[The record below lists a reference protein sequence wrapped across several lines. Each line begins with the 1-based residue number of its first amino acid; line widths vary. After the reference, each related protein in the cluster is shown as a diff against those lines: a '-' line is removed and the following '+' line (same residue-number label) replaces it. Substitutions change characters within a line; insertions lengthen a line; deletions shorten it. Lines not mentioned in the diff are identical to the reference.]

1 MEKFTTLT
9 AVAAPMDRPNIDTDQ
24 LLPARF
30 LRRPRDEGFGDVLF
44 IDQRFDDD
52 GNPRPDF
59 VLNQEPYKEARI
71 IVGDR
76 NFGGGSSREGAPWA
90 LLDYGFR
97 CIVASSFGDIFYN
110 NSLKNGLLPVRLPE
124 DALTGIR
131 AQLHDNPGTT
141 ITVDLES
148 QTVTAPDGTAHSFDI
163 EPFRKQSLLKGLD
176 DIGMTL
182 EHETEIDTFEEGFRQ
197 RRPWLFANAS

>member
-97 CIVASSFGDIFYN
+97 CIIASSFGDIFYN

-124 DALTGIR
+124 DAVKAIR

-141 ITVDLES
+141 ITVDLEA
-148 QTVTAPDGTAHSFDI
+148 QTVTSPDGTTHSFDI

-182 EHETEIDTFEEGFRQ
+182 EHEDKIDAFEASFREK
-197 RRPWLFANAS
+197 RPWLFANA

>member
-59 VLNQEPYKEARI
+59 VLNQAPYKEARI

-97 CIVASSFGDIFYN
+97 CIIASSFGDIFYN
-110 NSLKNGLLPVRLPE
+110 NSLKNGLLPIRLPE
-124 DALTGIR
+124 DTVKAIR
-131 AQLHDNPGTT
+131 AQLHENPGTT
-141 ITVDLES
+141 ITIDLDA
-148 QTVTAPDGTAHSFDI
+148 QTVVAPDGSTHSFDI

-182 EHETEIDTFEEGFRQ
+182 EHESEIETFEKGFQQ
-197 RRPWLFANAS
+197 RRPWLFATA

>member
-59 VLNQEPYKEARI
+59 VINQEPYKEARI

-97 CIVASSFGDIFYN
+97 CIIASSFGDIFYN

-124 DALTGIR
+124 DAVKAIR

-141 ITVDLES
+141 ITVDLEA
-148 QTVTAPDGTAHSFDI
+148 QTVTSPDGTTHSFDI

-182 EHETEIDTFEEGFRQ
+182 EHEDKIDAFEASFREK
-197 RRPWLFANAS
+197 RPWLFANA

>member
-97 CIVASSFGDIFYN
+97 CIIASSFGDIFYN

-124 DALTGIR
+124 DAVKAIR
-131 AQLHDNPGTT
+131 AQLHDNPGTS
-141 ITVDLES
+141 ITVDLEA
-148 QTVTAPDGTAHSFDI
+148 QTVTAPDGTTHGFDI

-182 EHETEIDTFEEGFRQ
+182 EHEDKIDAFEASFREK
-197 RRPWLFANAS
+197 RPWLFANA

>member
-1 MEKFTTLT
+1 MEKFVTLT

-24 LLPARF
+24 LLPAWF

-44 IDQRFDDD
+44 IDQRFDED
-52 GNPRPDF
+52 GNPKPDF
-59 VLNQEPYKEARI
+59 VLNQAPYKAAKI

-110 NSLKNGLLPVRLPE
+110 NSLKNGLLPIRLSE
-124 DALTGIR
+124 GVVTGIR
-131 AQLHDNPGTT
+131 MQLHENPGST
-141 ITVDLES
+141 ITVDLDA
-148 QTVTAPDGTAHSFDI
+148 QAVTAPNGALHKFDI

-176 DIGMTL
+176 DIGMTF
-182 EHETEIDTFEEGFRQ
+182 EHNKEIDEFENGFRQ
-197 RRPWLFANAS
+197 RRPWLFAEA

>member
-97 CIVASSFGDIFYN
+97 CIIASSFGDIFYN

-124 DALTGIR
+124 DAVKAIR

-141 ITVDLES
+141 ITVDLEA
-148 QTVTAPDGTAHSFDI
+148 QTVTSPDGTTHSFDI
-163 EPFRKQSLLKGLD
+163 EPS
-176 DIGMTL
+176 
-182 EHETEIDTFEEGFRQ
+182 
-197 RRPWLFANAS
+197 ANSHCSRASTTSA

>member
-97 CIVASSFGDIFYN
+97 CIIASSFGDIFYN

-124 DALTGIR
+124 DAVKAIR

-141 ITVDLES
+141 ITVDLEA
-148 QTVTAPDGTAHSFDI
+148 QTVTSPNGTTHSFDI

-182 EHETEIDTFEEGFRQ
+182 EHEDKIDAFEASFREK
-197 RRPWLFANAS
+197 RPWLFANA